1 MPNADQYCCSVG
13 GEWKKLGAFSK
24 SQQKRANLKD
34 RANSGMIC
42 MEHSQPVRCEI
53 TCTVCDRA
61 RPIDNYSH
69 NERKS
74 DNPRC
79 EQCVA
84 WDTDQEYGV
93 VPIQLATGHRS
104 AEEPELKSY
113 SAPTDTAAF
122 FESENMPCA
131 PITGPESLGL
141 QPTPGYNRAFLHVVG
156 NTETAGNSETSA
168 RATKVS
174 YSETSSV
181 ANENRST
188 TSSHLPPH
196 LRARIANNT
205 SSATPSQNADVPR
218 FLQDFY
224 QDMKQS
230 GGSVAE
236 NSKGMAGAAVAGR
249 KLPPHLQGKKK
260 PEQSS
265 EASQSGMNG
274 STTGSISTATTLRKD
289 QEEIAASRQINYN
302 AWDARGTQH
311 RVVKNPTVVSSST
324 SVVSASGKTDQD
336 SNLVGNWD
344 DIPAAPMPQ
353 TSGRGKWP
361 KASELRF
368 TQAQLKLQERLS
380 GRQK

>member
-1 MPNADQYCCSVG
+1 MPNADQYRCSVG

-42 MEHSQPVRCEI
+42 MEHSQPARFEI

-122 FESENMPCA
+122 FESENMPYA

-156 NTETAGNSETSA
+156 NTETVGNSETSA
-168 RATKVS
+168 RATTLS

-224 QDMKQS
+224 QDVKQS

-249 KLPPHLQGKKK
+249 KLPLTYKARRSQNKAVK
-260 PEQSS
+260 Q
-265 EASQSGMNG
+265 ASL
-274 STTGSISTATTLRKD
+274 A
-289 QEEIAASRQINYN
+289 
-302 AWDARGTQH
+302 
-311 RVVKNPTVVSSST
+311 
-324 SVVSASGKTDQD
+324 
-336 SNLVGNWD
+336 
-344 DIPAAPMPQ
+344 
-353 TSGRGKWP
+353 
-361 KASELRF
+361 
-368 TQAQLKLQERLS
+368 
-380 GRQK
+380 

>member
-1 MPNADQYCCSVG
+1 MCGLGYGPRVWRRSYPVGYRTSFCRGARTQIILCANRHRRLFRVREHALCKLYSPKKKVSTADIMQ
-13 GEWKKLGAFSK
+13 
-24 SQQKRANLKD
+24 
-34 RANSGMIC
+34 
-42 MEHSQPVRCEI
+42 
-53 TCTVCDRA
+53 
-61 RPIDNYSH
+61 
-69 NERKS
+69 
-74 DNPRC
+74 
-79 EQCVA
+79 
-84 WDTDQEYGV
+84 
-93 VPIQLATGHRS
+93 
-104 AEEPELKSY
+104 
-113 SAPTDTAAF
+113 
-122 FESENMPCA
+122 A

-156 NTETAGNSETSA
+156 NTETVGNSETSA
-168 RATKVS
+168 RATTVS

-236 NSKGMAGAAVAGR
+236 KSKGMAGAAVAGR

-289 QEEIAASRQINYN
+289 QEEIAASRQIKYN

-361 KASELRF
+361 KASEV
-368 TQAQLKLQERLS
+368 S
-380 GRQK
+380 SIDSWC

>member
-1 MPNADQYCCSVG
+1 
-13 GEWKKLGAFSK
+13 
-24 SQQKRANLKD
+24 
-34 RANSGMIC
+34 MIC
-42 MEHSQPVRCEI
+42 MEHSQPARFEI

-122 FESENMPCA
+122 FESENMPYA

-156 NTETAGNSETSA
+156 NTETVGNSETSA
-168 RATKVS
+168 RATTLS

-224 QDMKQS
+224 QDVKQS

-289 QEEIAASRQINYN
+289 QEEIAASRQIKYN